1 MNNDVLI
8 FPNCCPL
15 SYPTVYTGSALG
27 VAVICPAIEWVPQL
41 CSKHCCL
48 QHDLSRHPRELLCRK
63 RHQEDRDYQHVSTLS
78 EKPCYYLQHVRHVNG
93 YLWSGSL

>member
-78 EKPCYYLQHVRHVNG
+78 EKPCYYLQHVWHVNG